1 MHCDASGEGAG
12 AGHKRSVRVGTAA
25 PADRDSPFIN
35 HESSAS
41 TQEIVAGFGPKAL
54 TDVHPRAT
62 GEGSWGARRSDFM
75 AVRGVR
81 LEQWLSAFALTIF
94 DTLGLGLPLAVAII
108 WICYCLEALNLI

>member
-1 MHCDASGEGAG
+1 
-12 AGHKRSVRVGTAA
+12 
-25 PADRDSPFIN
+25 
-35 HESSAS
+35 
-41 TQEIVAGFGPKAL
+41 
-54 TDVHPRAT
+54 
-62 GEGSWGARRSDFM
+62 M